1 MAIGSDPEIGVT
13 FTRWGEM
20 SEEKRAEWFKYMK
33 DFYGPDL
40 MGGYGR
46 VIYIDRSQ
54 KDWSTP
60 YGVEVSEVVE
70 EPTA

>member
-1 MAIGSDPEIGVT
+1 MAIGSDPEIGVE
-13 FTRWGEM
+13 FTRWGDM
-20 SEEKRAEWFKYMK
+20 TEEQRNAWFKYMREA
-33 DFYGPDL
+33 YGPDL

-54 KDWSTP
+54 EGWTAA
-60 YGVEVSEVVE
+60 YGMEVIEVVA